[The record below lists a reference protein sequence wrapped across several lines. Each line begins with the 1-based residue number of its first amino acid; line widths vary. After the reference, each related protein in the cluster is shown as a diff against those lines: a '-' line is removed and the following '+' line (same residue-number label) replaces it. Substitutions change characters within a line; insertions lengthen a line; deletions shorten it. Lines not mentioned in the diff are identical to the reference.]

1 MNATDPI
8 QALIMHFSTTISLSE
23 EDIVTLCSY
32 LSVVELK
39 KKEFLLQPGQISRHM
54 RYIAKGSMRC
64 YYEDENG
71 QEHTLQLGI
80 ENWWIND
87 LQSYYSGRPSRMY
100 IQALEKST
108 IIQISKQDY
117 ELLIKQVPSIC
128 DFFRQKIQTAYIAL
142 QERTIGNMT
151 EDAYERYVRFRSE
164 YRDLEQRIPQYII
177 ASFLGV
183 TPEFLSYLRKKHAG
197 SLS

>member
-1 MNATDPI
+1 MPDPI
-8 QALIMHFSTTISLSE
+8 ESLIQHFRETITLGE
-23 EDIVTLCSY
+23 QDIVILRSY
-32 LSVVELK
+32 VTITEVEK
-39 KKEFLLQPGQISRHM
+39 KGLLLQPGQVSRHL

-64 YYEDENG
+64 YYVDEDE

-87 LQSYYSGRPSRMY
+87 LQSYHSGKPSRMY

-108 IIQISKQDY
+108 IVQISKQDY
-117 ELLIKQVPSIC
+117 ESLVKQVPPVC
-128 DFFRQKIQTAYIAL
+128 DFFRIKIQKAYIAL
-142 QERTIGNMT
+142 QERTIGSMA
-151 EDAYERYVRFRSE
+151 EDAYERYVKFRSE

-177 ASFLGV
+177 ASYLNV

-197 SLS
+197 SVS